1 MPPRTAMP
9 SRTALP
15 FTPCHVPPY
24 RLAGRARLWRC
35 SPHRAPP
42 SAVAR
47 PSSRRRKVVTTRCSG
62 MRRWRPRAHRRA
74 QHRAMAVPRAMT
86 LPMRR
91 CPLYAAAVCMCTAY
105 TLRAHCMCI
114 CMCMHTL
121 HACSLHHMPP
131 HAQVVALPAPADT
144 VFSRAT
150 LGLGGHGALVAAT
163 QAWCANMRATRSIA
177 TSCMRLP
184 AHASSAAAAAA
195 ESWVPVSVCCSSD
208 LCQIRDGAATAAFSH
223 AALDDGAGL
232 DCNPGC
238 DPGLRLTPC
247 NPGCNPA
254 CPACSPMHLRCGRAR
269 VLPPQ
274 GRSDRSGRRWRTHRL
289 GS

>member
-1 MPPRTAMP
+1 
-9 SRTALP
+9 
-15 FTPCHVPPY
+15 
-24 RLAGRARLWRC
+24 
-35 SPHRAPP
+35 
-42 SAVAR
+42 
-47 PSSRRRKVVTTRCSG
+47 
-62 MRRWRPRAHRRA
+62 
-74 QHRAMAVPRAMT
+74 
-86 LPMRR
+86 
-91 CPLYAAAVCMCTAY
+91 
-105 TLRAHCMCI
+105 
-114 CMCMHTL
+114 
-121 HACSLHHMPP
+121 MPP

-195 ESWVPVSVCCSSD
+195 EAWVPVSVCCSSD

-238 DPGLRLTPC
+238 NPGL
-247 NPGCNPA
+247 
-254 CPACSPMHLRCGRAR
+254 
-269 VLPPQ
+269 
-274 GRSDRSGRRWRTHRL
+274 
-289 GS
+289 